1 MMSAQGKKIVL
12 LIATLLCSVS
22 LWAQQKEP
30 HRLAVTLYFR
40 HDKWVLDSS
49 YLTNSQ
55 SISTLNKFFDA
66 QGVRVDSVVI
76 VAHASP
82 EGTVSYNDRLSQKRA
97 GTTKYW
103 LLKNYKSLSL
113 EQIRT
118 NARGEDYAGLIQMIE
133 ADRKVPHKKEV
144 LKVLRKEGVH
154 PDKKMRQLMRLRG
167 GRPYSYVRRNILP
180 YLRTAATCILYWSED
195 NLALP
200 FPAFDTPLP
209 LMRLAAPKS
218 TSIGLDGEPAGVWT
232 QSTIQGL
239 QHPTKPQHTT
249 PATKTILALKT
260 NALYDLGSVVNFA
273 VEAPIGDR
281 FSLVYN
287 HICPW
292 WLSEDNRYCLQ
303 LLSIGGEARW
313 WFAPKPVAAREN
325 FVARDR
331 LVGHFVGAYAMSGMF
346 DFQARTWGCYQGE
359 FWSAGLTY
367 GYSTPI
373 GKRMNLEFSLSVGY
387 AQIPYR
393 HYVPT
398 DDWQD
403 LIRDKFNSGRLHW
416 FGPTKAEVSLVVPIT
431 IGTKGGRK

>member
-1 MMSAQGKKIVL
+1 MKCVMKSQGRKIVL

-22 LWAQQKEP
+22 LWAQQREA

-40 HDKWVLDSS
+40 HDQWVLDNS

-55 SISTLNKFFDA
+55 TISTLDKFFDTR
-66 QGVRVDSVVI
+66 GVRVDSVII

-82 EGTVSYNDRLSQKRA
+82 EGPMAYNDRLSQKRA

-103 LLKNYKSLSL
+103 LLKNYKQHLSL
-113 EQIRT
+113 EQIST
-118 NARGEDYAGLIQMIE
+118 DARGEDYAGLIQMIE

-154 PDKKMRQLMRLRG
+154 PDQKMRQLMRLRG
-167 GRPYSYVRRNILP
+167 GYPYSYIRRNILP
-180 YLRTAATCILYWSED
+180 YLRTAATCIIYWSEE
-195 NLALP
+195 NIAIATPTPTL
-200 FPAFDTPLP
+200 DTPLP
-209 LMRLAAPKS
+209 QMRMA
-218 TSIGLDGEPAGVWT
+218 EPQPIPVE
-232 QSTIQGL
+232 
-239 QHPTKPQHTT
+239 PEP
-249 PATKTILALKT
+249 KTILALKT
-260 NALYDLGSVVNFA
+260 NALYDLATVVNFA

-292 WLSEDNRYCLQ
+292 WLSKDNRYCLQ
-303 LLSIGGEARW
+303 LLSVGGEARW
-313 WFAPKPVAAREN
+313 WFAPKPVAASDN
-325 FVARDR
+325 FVIRDR

-346 DFQARTWGCYQGE
+346 DIQARKWGCYQGE

-373 GKRMNLEFSLSVGY
+373 GKRMNLEFSLSLGY

-431 IGTKGGRK
+431 ISTKGGRK